1 VKRTQRKDGM
11 EIDYKGAMTGWDD
24 GKIVR
29 FILDL
34 WYRNYFGLL
43 LFSTST
49 IRLLYR
55 TGSRGS
61 Y

>member
-1 VKRTQRKDGM
+1 M